1 MSRKTSFKEL
11 LFRELNSKNCFG
23 QSKYEAKQKS
33 IQNGNKGK
41 VNGIYSKKTMADYK
55 KIAEQFANWQ
65 KEKGYYFKSL
75 ADVKE
80 KDIISYLTER
90 KQENKSAWTLS
101 KDLSALNKIFHTSI
115 TKEQAGLP
123 QRRNSD
129 IKNNRGFGNN
139 YRTSTYKRN
148 QDIINFIS
156 SCGVRRQSLTT
167 ITPSNAIRN
176 KDNIII
182 GFSVVE
188 KGGKSRNCYV
198 LNGKQE
204 EITKFVNTHIEVNGN
219 KPFWNKV
226 DKNLN
231 THWYRGEYAKTLY
244 NDLIFA
250 KNKKTDYFNGY
261 YDTFINQNKLN
272 SATKNYGAVSKGYDT
287 EILGI
292 VSQNLGHNRI
302 DVVINHYLNKF

>member
-41 VNGIYSKKTMADYK
+41 LDGIYSKKTMADYK

-65 KEKGYYFKSL
+65 KGKGYHFKSIS
-75 ADVKE
+75 DVKE
-80 KDIISYLTER
+80 KHIISYLTER

-101 KDLSALNKIFHTSI
+101 KDLSALNKIFNTSI

-148 QDIINFIS
+148 QDIIDFIS

-176 KDNIII
+176 KDNIVI
-182 GFSVVE
+182 GFSVIE

-198 LNGKQE
+198 LNGKQA
-204 EITKFVNTHIEVNGN
+204 EITKFVNAHIEVNGN

-231 THWYRGEYAKTLY
+231 THWYRGEYAKNLY

-250 KNKKTDYFNGY
+250 KNNKADYFNGY

-272 SATKNYGAVSKGYDT
+272 SATKNYGTVSKGYDT